1 MHKRPFGLDK
11 RMISEVGLGTWQIGG
26 SWGTVED
33 KTAMEILHAATQAG
47 ITFFDTADVYGDG
60 RSEKF
65 IGKFLKQHPGEI
77 FVATKLGRG
86 STPGWPE
93 NFTPEAMIQHTDNS
107 LSRLG
112 VERLDL
118 IQLHCIP
125 LEVLADGAVFD
136 VLRDLKK
143 QGKIADFGASV
154 ESVEEGLVC
163 LKEEGI
169 ASLQVIFNIYRQKLI
184 TELFGKAKEKGV
196 SIIARVPLASGLLSG
211 KMNKSTTFDD
221 TDHRNFN
228 RDGAAFNVGET
239 FAGLPFDKGVEL
251 TEELASFKPE
261 GMTLA
266 QMALRWILDHDA
278 VSVVIP
284 GASRPAQAVDNA
296 AISSMAPL
304 SSELHKKLE
313 TFYVEKV
320 AEHIRGPY

>member
-1 MHKRPFGLDK
+1 
-11 RMISEVGLGTWQIGG
+11 
-26 SWGTVED
+26 
-33 KTAMEILHAATQAG
+33 MEILHTATQSG
-47 ITFFDTADVYGDG
+47 ITFFDTADVYGGG
-60 RSEKF
+60 RSETF
-65 IGKFLKQHPGEI
+65 IGKFLKQHSGKI
-77 FVATKLGRG
+77 YVATKLGRG
-86 STPGWPE
+86 SIPGWPD
-93 NFTPEAMIQHTDNS
+93 NFTPEAMINHTNNS

-112 VERLDL
+112 LEQIDL
-118 IQLHCIP
+118 LQLHCIP

-184 TELFGKAKEKGV
+184 TDLFDKAQQQGV

-211 KMNKSTTFDD
+211 KMKKSTTFDA

-228 RDGAAFNVGET
+228 RDGASFNVGET
-239 FAGLPFDKGVEL
+239 FAGLPFEKGVEL

-266 QMALRWILDHDA
+266 QMALRWILDYDA

-284 GASRPAQAVDNA
+284 GASRPEQVLGNA
-296 AISSMAPL
+296 SISALPHL
-304 SSELHKKLE
+304 SPELHKKLE
-313 TFYVEKV
+313 TFYMEKV
-320 AEHIRGPY
+320 VQHIRGPY

>member
-1 MHKRPFGLDK
+1 
-11 RMISEVGLGTWQIGG
+11 MISEVGLGTWQIGG
-26 SWGTVED
+26 SWGMVED
-33 KTAMEILHAATQAG
+33 KTAMEILHTATQAG

-65 IGKFLKQHPGEI
+65 IGKFLKQHPGKVY
-77 FVATKLGRG
+77 VATKLGRG
-86 STPGWPE
+86 SNPGWPD
-93 NFTPEAMIQHTDNS
+93 NFTPEAMIQHTNNS

-112 VERLDL
+112 LEQIDL

-125 LEVLADGAVFD
+125 QKVLADGAVFD

-154 ESVEEGLVC
+154 ESVEEGLIC

-184 TELFGKAKEKGV
+184 SELFDKAQKQGV

-211 KMNKSTTFDD
+211 KMKKSTTFDE

-228 RDGAAFNVGET
+228 RDGSAFNVGET
-239 FAGLPFDKGVEL
+239 FAGLPFEKGVEL
-251 TEELASFKPE
+251 TEELAAFKPE

-266 QMALRWILDHDA
+266 QMSLRWILDYDA

-284 GASRPAQAVDNA
+284 GASRPSQVLDNA
-296 AISSMAPL
+296 AISDLPPL
-304 SSELHKKLE
+304 SPELHKKLE
-313 TFYVEKV
+313 KFYLEKV
-320 AEHIRGPY
+320 AQHIRGPY